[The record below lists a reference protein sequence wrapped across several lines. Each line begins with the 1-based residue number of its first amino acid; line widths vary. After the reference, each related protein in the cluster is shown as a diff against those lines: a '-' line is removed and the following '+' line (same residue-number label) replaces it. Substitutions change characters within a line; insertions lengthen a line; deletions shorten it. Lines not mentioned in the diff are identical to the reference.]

1 MNYVPTP
8 QMGNL
13 KFVHSSCLVEMNYFY
28 IPKCLLDTSDTK
40 VIHFSA
46 HTKINRYL
54 NCKNLQLFYHYSENS
69 VHHKNNYI
77 FKIKLISQKNQSIY
91 IYYNIDIYIDI

>member
-1 MNYVPTP
+1 MS
-8 QMGNL
+8 
-13 KFVHSSCLVEMNYFY
+13 F
-28 IPKCLLDTSDTK
+28 DTSNTK

-46 HTKINRYL
+46 HKKFNRYL